1 MLLTSVTIK
10 GILQNAILLSV
21 IRPNA
26 MAPTLELHE
35 RQPDFMMFFIISI
48 TAAITFIIKLWII
61 KFISRV
67 MGGIC
72 KNILLRIFL
81 KVAPRN

>member
-1 MLLTSVTIK
+1 
-10 GILQNAILLSV
+10 
-21 IRPNA
+21 

-72 KNILLRIFL
+72 KKIFFL
-81 KVAPRN
+81 GSS